1 MLGFKQ
7 ENIMSHKILALITVE
22 NKEAI
27 AKYREG
33 AKDAL
38 AKHGGAVLS
47 AAPISDTYEEGTN
60 KPSSFALIEF
70 PNKEAAQAW
79 HNDPELQDLHAL
91 RRSSGQSTIFDV

>member
-1 MLGFKQ
+1 
-7 ENIMSHKILALITVE
+7 MSHKILAIITVE
-22 NKEAI
+22 NKEGI

-38 AKHGGAVLS
+38 AKHGGNILS
-47 AAPISDTYEEGTN
+47 AAPVGETYEEGSN

-79 HNDPELQDLHAL
+79 HSDPELQDLHAL
-91 RRSSGQSTIFDV
+91 RRSSGQSTIFDI